1 MAPILPVDT
10 WRSENDF
17 AQAIVAPRA
26 WQFVSPDRSVFI
38 PVKQD
43 FIDNS
48 LYYGIRMQDVVRAF
62 GVALAVPGKPF
73 YISDESEEKTWRVTI
88 GEDGSI
94 AAPEVFAEQG
104 GEGVAVDAEGNV
116 YLAAGQIYV
125 YNPAGALLDMIKVPD
140 RPLQLL
146 FGGKDG
152 RTLYILTHT
161 TLYSVHTRLAGR

>member
-1 MAPILPVDT
+1 
-10 WRSENDF
+10 
-17 AQAIVAPRA
+17 
-26 WQFVSPDRSVFI
+26 
-38 PVKQD
+38 
-43 FIDNS
+43 
-48 LYYGIRMQDVVRAF
+48 MQDVVRAF

-161 TLYSVHTRLAGR
+161 TLYSVRTRLAGR